1 MYRHWAFSLLLSLF
15 IPFSQPMEFKVL
27 ISCGDVFVKKEKKIN
42 KLVSGDIFT
51 IDQTIQIGENGFVSL
66 MDHRDKRVELSE
78 KGNYSFHDISVLFE
92 GAGESLYSRLLA
104 SVIKLMTDTKEE
116 EMPSM
121 GAVLRGNDDVYFPQD
136 SSIIMDSVFALRF
149 NNEFNDTLN
158 VLIREAIS
166 DKTIMKTKTVSDSLL
181 IAADFGQGTYIWQ
194 VYDDIYVKKAGFFIV
209 PTAQER
215 DQYLKEYQ
223 NLNTSMINWPDT
235 VALSVMQEWVLSR
248 KLVWSEK

>member
-1 MYRHWAFSLLLSLF
+1 
-15 IPFSQPMEFKVL
+15 MEYKVL

-166 DKTIMKTKTVSDSLL
+166 ELTT
-181 IAADFGQGTYIWQ
+181 
-194 VYDDIYVKKAGFFIV
+194 
-209 PTAQER
+209 
-215 DQYLKEYQ
+215 
-223 NLNTSMINWPDT
+223 N
-235 VALSVMQEWVLSR
+235 
-248 KLVWSEK
+248 